1 MAAVEGPVAAP
12 LKLLRDRRSLGEGM
26 CGRTNRLLV
35 RHFLTQFI
43 ENDVSPEIDRH
54 HVLALA
60 AAALITLPL
69 FVTMFMGVKYL
80 MRPLQA
86 PGWTATTAAGDAV
99 TFCAAS
105 MLVSAILATLEWE
118 SLALTPRDSFILGVL
133 PIPRPEIVRAKLAAL
148 VTFAAAFV
156 IALNALPTL
165 LHPALMV
172 ANLPLNVLMLL
183 PLMSAH
189 ALSTI
194 MAGALGFAAVVAVR
208 EGLFLALGPQR
219 FRRIGGLT
227 RSALLLL
234 LLVLLALVPIRL
246 SGNADWMF
254 ASTRAPVLLRPV
266 GWFAATDAVIT
277 GRVLEHVADRDLPDW
292 MSAEELELRRLYWG
306 SLPAL
311 TRQAALGTLVLGLI
325 LGVSFVL
332 FLWNARR
339 LHVLPEG
346 RRAPTLLPRW
356 RVGDR
361 VSILPRP
368 AKRAGLLFFVKTLFG
383 NAVHRLY
390 LIASCAAA
398 VALLLAMAPSR
409 HESRGALL
417 DTGELALQTLILAVL
432 IAGLRACLRTS
443 ADQQAS
449 WVVNVADTGTL
460 RDFRDGVRLGVLGA
474 IVITVVVLIP
484 VHAAAWGWPLA
495 LPHALNGA
503 LAGWL
508 LAEAACG
515 TVEEPLIATIPPND
529 GLNTIGVVFLGAIVI
544 LVFVLAR
551 IERVS
556 LTTTVGSGLFPSV
569 MLLLAVVA
577 RQMNRRSA
585 ANAGS

>member
-1 MAAVEGPVAAP
+1 
-12 LKLLRDRRSLGEGM
+12 
-26 CGRTNRLLV
+26 
-35 RHFLTQFI
+35 
-43 ENDVSPEIDRH
+43 
-54 HVLALA
+54 
-60 AAALITLPL
+60 
-69 FVTMFMGVKYL
+69 

-105 MLVSAILATLEWE
+105 MLVSAILATLEWDA
-118 SLALTPRDSFILGVL
+118 LALSPRDSFILGVL
-133 PIPRPEIVRAKLAAL
+133 PIPRPEIVRAKVSAL

-183 PLMSAH
+183 PLMAAH

-194 MAGALGFAAVVAVR
+194 MAGTLGFAAVVAVR
-208 EGLFLALGPQR
+208 EGLFLGLGHQR
-219 FRRIGGLT
+219 FRQIGGLA

-254 ASTRAPVLLRPV
+254 ASTGAPVLLRPV

-277 GRVLEHVADRDLPDW
+277 GRVLDHVADRDLPDW
-292 MSAEELELRRLYWG
+292 MSAEELELRRTYWG

-311 TRQAALGTLVLGLI
+311 TRQAVLGTVMLGMT
-325 LGVSFVL
+325 LGVSFAL

-346 RRAPTLLPRW
+346 RRAPTLLRGW
-356 RVGDR
+356 RVTGD
-361 VSILPRP
+361 VSIPPGP
-368 AKRAGLLFFVKTLFG
+368 AKRAGLLFFLKTLSG

-390 LIASCAAA
+390 LIASFAAA
-398 VALLLAMAPSR
+398 VALLLAMAPAR
-409 HESRGALL
+409 NESPGALL

-460 RDFRDGVRLGVLGA
+460 RDFRDGVRLGVIGA
-474 IVITVVVLIP
+474 VVVTVLLLIP
-484 VHAAAWGWPLA
+484 VHAAAWGWSLA

-503 LAGWL
+503 LVGWL
-508 LAEAACG
+508 LVEAACG
-515 TVEEPLIATIPPND
+515 SIEEPLVTTIPSND
-529 GLNTIGVVFLGAIVI
+529 GLNTMGVVFLGATVI
-544 LVFVLAR
+544 LLFVVAR

-556 LTTTVGSGLFPSV
+556 LTTMAGRVLFPSV
-569 MLLLAVVA
+569 MLVLAVVA
-577 RQMNRRSA
+577 RHMSRQGVNDEWRMTNDEERRMTNNEGRRA
-585 ANAGS
+585 TKDEGRRATKDEGRRTDEERRMTNDK